1 MQEYIPGALLRFFC
15 TSAFSHKI
23 LQIVLFGKPYASHI
37 ANKSHYVF
45 GYCRNLY
52 TEELLNH
59 IMISSQLLH
68 QEQNQMIE
76 ILTKEFLFFTSN
88 YIIATLLQ
96 QMKSI

>member
-1 MQEYIPGALLRFFC
+1 MPL
-15 TSAFSHKI
+15 T
-23 LQIVLFGKPYASHI
+23 LQINRITFLD
-37 ANKSHYVF
+37 
-45 GYCRNLY
+45 